1 MTPLQ
6 RELEEF
12 LKKRGIIPLFYPY
25 MRGSKI
31 IEFIVNGHESD
42 MENLV
47 GHTFSNKRHRLTFSM
62 MRNKGYACNFQPLY

>member
-1 MTPLQ
+1 
-6 RELEEF
+6 
-12 LKKRGIIPLFYPY
+12 